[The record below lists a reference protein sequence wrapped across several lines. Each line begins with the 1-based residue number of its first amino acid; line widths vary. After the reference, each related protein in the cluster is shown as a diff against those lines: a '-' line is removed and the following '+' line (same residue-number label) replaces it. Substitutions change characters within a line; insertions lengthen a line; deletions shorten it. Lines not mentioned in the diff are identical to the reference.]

1 MRFTT
6 TILAAALALCVG
18 TGPGSAAD
26 HTIKLLNKDGK
37 GKFMLFEPD
46 FLKVAPGDTVTF
58 VPVDKGHNAEMI
70 PEVWPEGAAKFKGDV
85 QPGSRADDRQARHL
99 RHQVPAALYH
109 GHGGADRRRRA
120 DQPRP
125 ARRPSRR
132 RAAPRS
138 ASTRSRRRLTP

>member
-6 TILAAALALCVG
+6 TILAAALALSVG

-26 HTIKLLNKDGK
+26 HTVKLLNKDGK

-70 PEVWPEGAAKFKGDV
+70 PEVWPEGAEKFKGNFNEEVELKIDK
-85 QPGSRADDRQARHL
+85 PGIYAIKCLPHFTMGMVALIVAGEPANLDKLKAFQA
-99 RHQVPAALYH
+99 P
-109 GHGGADRRRRA
+109 GGAKKRLDA
-120 DQPRP
+120 L
-125 ARRPSRR
+125 
-132 RAAPRS
+132 AAQVAP
-138 ASTRSRRRLTP
+138 

>member
-1 MRFTT
+1 MRLTT

-18 TGPGSAAD
+18 TGPGSAVD

-70 PEVWPEGAAKFKGDV
+70 PEVWPAGAAKFKGPFNQEAELTIDK
-85 QPGSRADDRQARHL
+85 PGIYAIRCLPHFTMGMVALIVAGEPTNLDQLKAFQA
-99 RHQVPAALYH
+99 P
-109 GHGGADRRRRA
+109 GGAKKRLDA
-120 DQPRP
+120 LATQV
-125 ARRPSRR
+125 
-132 RAAPRS
+132 AP
-138 ASTRSRRRLTP
+138 